1 MHIERRFNL
10 RAFLY
15 KSKITYERLL
25 HFFAALISKE
35 VIELLPFLA
44 IGKLHSFNFSWVLLN
59 MNNIYSMKND
69 M

>member
-1 MHIERRFNL
+1 MHIERSRHLFIYSPAIFNL

-25 HFFAALISKE
+25 HIFAALISKE
-35 VIELLPFLA
+35 
-44 IGKLHSFNFSWVLLN
+44 SFNGLDHDFLKAS
-59 MNNIYSMKND
+59 ND